1 MSNTFVTPQAVVR
14 DAAIFLAKR
23 LFVASHISRD
33 AEKAFGNKVGDTV
46 KVRTPMAVSEA
57 SELTTTTAAEAVS
70 QTSVDVTLEKH
81 FYKRA
86 TLTSK
91 EQKLSL
97 DDFTRTITAPFMS
110 GIALSIDKF
119 LIRKMQI
126 GLAAQYSGTVTSRP
140 STAAHFLAAH
150 KKLDDAYV
158 TQQGRVGLID
168 TTVKQSL
175 LADNAFINMTY
186 GADNALKDLELGSRL
201 GATWVPDPASA
212 AFDRGDVAGTLDLGA
227 NVSAG
232 ATTFSLDGFTAATG
246 TLKAGTA
253 LTIAGDTTRY
263 VVTADAAI
271 ASNSAASVSVTP
283 AIAANALKDAVVT
296 VEGTRYGNFLFVPG
310 AVAGAIVAPD
320 PLPGM
325 QSVTYTFD
333 GVTVRFSQDG
343 SISTLSSD
351 IVFDVL
357 VGGVVVNPT
366 GAVIVGG

>member
-1 MSNTFVTPQAVVR
+1 MANTFITPTAVVR
-14 DAAIFLAKR
+14 DAAIYLAKR
-23 LFVASHISRD
+23 LYVASHISREV
-33 AEKAFGNKVGDTV
+33 EKTFGAKVGDTV
-46 KVRTPMAVSEA
+46 KVRAPMAVSEA
-57 SELTTTTAAEAVS
+57 SELSTTTSAENVT

-110 GIALSIDKF
+110 GIALSVDKY
-119 LIRKMQI
+119 LLKKMQI
-126 GLAAQYSGTVTSRP
+126 GFALNVSGTVTNRP
-140 STAAHFLAAH
+140 STATHFLAAH
-150 KKLDDAYV
+150 KKLDDSYV

-175 LADNAFINMTY
+175 LGDAAFINMTY
-186 GADNALKDLELGSRL
+186 GADNALRDLELGSRL
-201 GATWVPDPASA
+201 GAAWVPDPASG
-212 AFDRGDVAGTLDLGA
+212 AFDRGTVAGTLDLHA
-227 NVSAG
+227 NVAKD
-232 ATTFSLDGFTAATG
+232 AETISLDGFSDASG
-246 TLKAGTA
+246 TLNAGTV

-263 VVTADAAI
+263 VVTADATV
-271 ASNSAASVSVTP
+271 ASNAAASVSVSP
-283 AIAANALKDAVVT
+283 AIAANAAKDSVVT
-296 VEGTRYGNFLFVPG
+296 VEGARYGNFLFVPG

-325 QSVTYTFD
+325 QSVTYTYD

-351 IVFDVL
+351 VVFDVL
-357 VGGVVVNPT
+357 VGGEVISST
-366 GAVIVGG
+366 GGVIVGG

>member
-33 AEKAFGNKVGDTV
+33 AERAFGNKVGDTV

-57 SELTTTTAAEAVS
+57 SELITTTAAEAVS

-212 AFDRGDVAGTLDLGA
+212 AFERGDVAGTLDLGA

-232 ATTFSLDGFTAATG
+232 ATQISLDGLTAATG
-246 TLKAGTA
+246 TIKAGTA

-263 VVTADAAI
+263 VVTEDATI
-271 ASNSAASVSVTP
+271 ASNAAAVKVSP
-283 AIAANALKDAVVT
+283 AIAADALKDAVVT
-296 VEGTRYGNFLFVPG
+296 IEGARYGNFLFVPG